1 MGRKAKYTK
10 EIKIKVV
17 NEYIKGIKSIGDI
30 AYELGISEKTVRNR
44 NGYYKA
50 FYAEGS
56 KELNIKIEISKT

>member
-30 AYELGISEKTVRNR
+30 AYELGIYTFDD
-44 NGYYKA
+44 GYAYYFDDTSTMLSCCTPDGSQYKS
-50 FYAEGS
+50 Y
-56 KELNIKIEISKT
+56 